1 LPPTL
6 EKYFRHT
13 GTITMAFIA
22 GAYSAYWGASAT
34 DNTRLGMIEDG
45 FDLSYSKQGEL
56 ILTDTGGD
64 TPMNGV
70 YKGVDM
76 TVSFTLTE
84 LNLAGVNSLLWP
96 FSATRGELGA
106 IGRLD
111 SVMAQPLVLTACY
124 PPSAGATIPA
134 TITFHATLI
143 ENEADIMIT
152 HGNRHRK
159 AAVTMRVYPVAIAA
173 PGTGVSCYLMRLFTA
188 T

>member
-22 GAYSAYWGASAT
+22 GAYSAYWGSSET
-34 DNTRLGMIEDG
+34 NNTRLGMIEDG
-45 FDLSYSKQGEL
+45 FSLSYSKQGEL

-96 FSATRGELGA
+96 FSATRGQLGT

-111 SVMAQPLVLTACY
+111 SDMAQALVLTRCGTQANLQ
-124 PPSAGATIPA
+124 PA
-134 TITFHATLI
+134 TITFHATLL
-143 ENEADIMIT
+143 ENGADIMLM

-159 AAVTMRVYPVAIAA
+159 ATVVMRVYPVAISA
-173 PGTGVSCYLMRLFTA
+173 PGTGVSCYEMRMFTA